1 MKWNAWLK
9 STGRAG
15 RSDAVG
21 RRAACVGSG
30 GALSGLSRLVGD
42 AVGACDFLG
51 GEYGLG
57 AVGAVFGE
65 PVVGFEAEGF
75 GGGAVAEVDVGL
87 DLGAAEGDAVVFDE
101 DVAARGEAGFAGFLE
116 DAEDPFGGVEDGV
129 AGELGAVD
137 ADEGSGAEAAFDV
150 VVADD
155 DASGFVLGAGGTE
168 VGEAGGAADVEGA
181 FAGVE
186 EAAFFHDDAAGAAF
200 ELDSGAGG
208 EAGFAGEAAVGD
220 EGVVTADEVDALAAP
235 AGDGAVADGELL
247 QAGAFDSVVIAG
259 GADVADFEVVE
270 GDAGDGGIELAAVV
284 EVEAVGGLA
293 GDVEVAEGEVRA
305 AAELEGGV
313 AADEAGR
320 VVFVEGFEGE
330 VLDAG
335 DVMAA
340 GVVAG
345 GDLQGGVGLEIGE
358 GGAEGGRVFDDEG
371 LSQGGGGEEQ
381 G

>member
-1 MKWNAWLK
+1 M
-9 STGRAG
+9 
-15 RSDAVG
+15 
-21 RRAACVGSG
+21 
-30 GALSGLSRLVGD
+30 
-42 AVGACDFLG
+42 
-51 GEYGLG
+51 
-57 AVGAVFGE
+57 
-65 PVVGFEAEGF
+65 VGFEAEGF

-101 DVAARGEAGFAGFLE
+101 DVAAGGEAGFAGFLE
-116 DAEDPFGGVEDGV
+116 DAKDPFGRVEDGV
-129 AGELGAVD
+129 VGELGAVD
-137 ADEGSGAEAAFDV
+137 TDEGGGAGAAFDV

-181 FAGVE
+181 FAGIE

-200 ELDSGAGG
+200 ELDGSAGG
-208 EAGFAGEAAVGD
+208 EAGFAGELAGGD

-235 AGDGAVADGELL
+235 TGDGAVADGELL
-247 QAGAFDSVVIAG
+247 QAGAFDGVVIAG

-293 GDVEVAEGEVRA
+293 GYVEVAEGEMRA

-313 AADEAGR
+313 ATDEAGR
-320 VVFVEGFEGE
+320 VVFVESFEGE

-345 GDLQGGVGLEIGE
+345 GDLQGGVGFEISE
-358 GGAEGGRVFDDEG
+358 GGAEGGRVFDDDG
-371 LSQGGGGEEQ
+371 LGQGGGGEEQ